1 MKKKCAAVL
10 TTGVLLA
17 GLAGTAEAGR
27 IVVNHDDW
35 TLDNTGFTM
44 APDAARFALNI
55 AAWFTGGASAGN
67 FLAYSTNHALTE
79 SVLAST
85 MTNAGHGWTVSTSVD
100 TSLANLLQYDGIYFA
115 GNTFDSNVLI
125 DYVEAGGNVYLAA
138 GTTWTVGANAA
149 ACNPFLNHF
158 GLNLATAINGVDGV
172 LATSSDHDI
181 FGGVESLYY
190 VNGNF
195 VNELNPADPHTDILE
210 YYGADG
216 MIGVYDST
224 VPLPG
229 AVWLLASGIVGFLG
243 LRRRI
248 GR

>member
-1 MKKKCAAVL
+1 MKKKCTAVMAM
-10 TTGVLLA
+10 GVLLV

-27 IVVNHDDW
+27 IVVNHDEW
-35 TLDNTGFTM
+35 TFDNTGFAE

-67 FLAYSTNHALTE
+67 FLAYSANHGLTE
-79 SVLAST
+79 SSLAST
-85 MTNAGHGWTVSTSVD
+85 MTNAGHGWTVSTSED
-100 TSLANLLQYDGIYFA
+100 TSLSNLLQYDGIYFA

-125 DYVEAGGNVYLAA
+125 EYVEAGGNVYLAA
-138 GTTWTVGANAA
+138 GTTSSVGVNAG

-158 GLNLATAINGVDGV
+158 GLNLAATINGVNGV
-172 LATSSDHDI
+172 FPTSSGHDI
-181 FGGVESLYY
+181 FDGVESLYY

-195 VNELNPADPHTDILE
+195 VNELNPANPQTDILE
-210 YYGADG
+210 YYGSNG

-229 AVWLLASGIVGFLG
+229 AVWLIGSGLVGLIG
-243 LRRRI
+243 LRRKI
-248 GR
+248 GK